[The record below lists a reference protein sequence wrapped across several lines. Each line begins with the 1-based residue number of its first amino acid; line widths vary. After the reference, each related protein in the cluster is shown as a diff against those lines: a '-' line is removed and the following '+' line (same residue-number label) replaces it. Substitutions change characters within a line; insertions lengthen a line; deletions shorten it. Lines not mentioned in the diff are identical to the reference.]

1 MYNIHQ
7 EFVLHHNKQ
16 LYIKGKGN
24 NMKKIWPWLLF
35 WLLLLLLLII
45 FCVWSK
51 KDSIHVSSEA
61 STPAATNP
69 IIAAEKH
76 YMDYTIT
83 QKNDSYTLEGSF
95 TNTQQQSLLSNTVL
109 DASSNLTI
117 SNTSADKTLLGEEAI
132 SLTNKILPH
141 FIKNYK
147 NAKIVYTANTLRVY
161 GDVSNYE
168 AKREMQNLLNTSTL
182 ASQDNTNVIMEKPIQ
197 FSITKTLEKVD
208 FIGTFNTVDQG
219 EVLRAKLPTSTTIQV
234 SQSPHLVDKG
244 SITFTENILPSFIE
258 KYKNGKIEYNNEVL
272 SVSGMVETEKD
283 LEDMKKLL
291 SHSTLTIINHTKID
305 QEAIAK
311 AAANEEATRKV
322 EAEAARQAKIVAE
335 EKAAKLKAEEKAK
348 LAEEATNEEAT
359 RKAEAARQA
368 KIAAEEKVAK
378 LKAEEKAKLA
388 ERTKL
393 AKAQAAAKSTKEKI
407 TKLLQIE
414 NIEFKVSKDS
424 LTSKGKTTVDKL
436 ATILA
441 EHPNIKVEIAGHTD
455 SDGSAIFNQK
465 LSQARVD
472 TAKARLIEKGIDPTR
487 LTARGYGESKPLA
500 PNTSDENKQKNRR
513 VEINIQ
519 GE

>member
-7 EFVLHHNKQ
+7 EFVWHHNKQ

-24 NMKKIWPWLLF
+24 NMKKIWP

-147 NAKIVYTANTLRVY
+147 NAKIVYTDNTLRVY

-208 FIGTFNTVDQG
+208 FIGTFNNVDQG

-272 SVSGMVETEKD
+272 SISGMVETEKD

-291 SHSTLTIINHTKID
+291 SHSTLTIINNTTID

-311 AAANEEATRKV
+311 AAANEEATRK
-322 EAEAARQAKIVAE
+322 AEAAQQAKIAAE
-335 EKAAKLKAEEKAK
+335 EKAAKLKAEEDANAETTRKAAEAAALQAK
-348 LAEEATNEEAT
+348 LAEE
-359 RKAEAARQA
+359 
-368 KIAAEEKVAK
+368 
-378 LKAEEKAKLA
+378 
-388 ERTKL
+388 TKL
-393 AKAQAAAKSTKEKI
+393 AKAQAAAQSTKEKI